1 MCYDDLNAADNL
13 AAGGALA
20 NKCLQFQF
28 LLIILLLR
36 AGDERPVA
44 SGRSTI
50 ERTFPSNM
58 I

>member
-28 LLIILLLR
+28 LLIILLLTQETSAR
-36 AGDERPVA
+36 SHPGARRL
-44 SGRSTI
+44 SGPFQAI
-50 ERTFPSNM
+50 
-58 I
+58 